1 MTKPKKVAGAPPKVS
16 ALAFLVE
23 LEYYSS
29 MEHLRPELF

>member
-23 LEYYSS
+23 LEYSS